1 MNELIMNSKTMSSLE
16 VAELT
21 GKDHKDVRRD
31 IESTLNQAE
40 IDPSRFA
47 HVSKNKQNQSIK
59 IFNMPRREC
68 DLVISG
74 YSVKYRLAIIDRWQE
89 LEKDLI
95 PQSYS
100 AALQLSADLQKKI
113 ELDSPKVKFADAIT
127 ESANTRSIRY
137 WVKAMKHENNLV
149 VGEKAVFNWL
159 RDKGYIFKHEN
170 VPYSKYESN
179 GLNYLIMI
187 VSEDYNGKPRR
198 SLHITG
204 HGMLRLTPK
213 ILEYFGEDEF

>member
-16 VAELT
+16 ISELT
-21 GKDHKDVRRD
+21 GKRHDNVMRD
-31 IESTLNQAE
+31 IANMLNELNLDFLSFEGTYTGKANRTSPCFNLNEELSLTL
-40 IDPSRFA
+40 
-47 HVSKNKQNQSIK
+47 V
-59 IFNMPRREC
+59 
-68 DLVISG
+68 SG
-74 YSVKYRLAIIDRWQE
+74 YSIKMRHLIIKRWQE